1 MQLFSSGSPAGSDGQ
16 RSGNVITAALPT
28 CFRLGLQLVTTA
40 STTSDGV
47 GVEAVTKAGAAD
59 LRGAPRAIIVG
70 AGLMG
75 RHHARAAASAGA
87 SIAAIVDLDTTASG
101 KLASASGSSGT
112 FTDLAQALETTA
124 ADVVHICTPADTHVA
139 LAELAAD
146 AGLHALIEKPLA
158 PTAADTRRVVEKFAC
173 AGRIACP
180 THQYAFQRSVRSTV
194 ESLPRLGAIRHVAFD
209 ICSAGAD
216 RNGMDLDELVGEIL
230 PHPLAMVQ
238 KFLPSANLAAL
249 DWTCLRTAPGDWQI
263 VVPVDQIALT
273 VSMSM
278 SGRPTR
284 FRTTVTA
291 DRGTVDLDNFHDFA
305 VLLSGSV
312 SRAQKIA
319 APFVRDGLSLL
330 AAGRNL
336 VSRAIRSE
344 LAYPGLT
351 SLVGAFYDAVRDPRT
366 NPPPVTAEQAIA
378 VAEARDR
385 IIELARHG

>member
-1 MQLFSSGSPAGSDGQ
+1 MIA
-16 RSGNVITAALPT
+16 
-28 CFRLGLQLVTTA
+28 
-40 STTSDGV
+40 
-47 GVEAVTKAGAAD
+47 
-59 LRGAPRAIIVG
+59 G

-75 RHHARAAASAGA
+75 RYHARAAVAAGA
-87 SIAAIVDLDTTASG
+87 SIVAIIDGDATASAR
-101 KLASASGSSGT
+101 LAGAFGSAKT
-112 FTDLAQALETTA
+112 FTDLPQALKTVDA
-124 ADVVHICTPADTHVA
+124 NVVHICTPADTHIA

-158 PTAADTRRVVEKFAC
+158 ATAADTRRVVEKFASARC
-173 AGRIACP
+173 IACP
-180 THQYAFQRSVRSTV
+180 THQYAFQRSVRSAV
-194 ESLPRLGAIRHVAFD
+194 DSLPRLGEIRHIAFE

-216 RNGMDLDELVGEIL
+216 RSGMDLDDLVAEIL

-238 KFLPSANLAAL
+238 KFLPTADLAAL
-249 DWTCLRTAPGDWQI
+249 DWNCVRTAPGDWQI
-263 VVPVDQIALT
+263 VVPVDQVALT

-284 FRTTVTA
+284 FLTRVTA
-291 DRGTVDLDNFHDFA
+291 DRGTVELDNFHDFA
-305 VLLSGSV
+305 VILPGSV

-319 APFVRDGLSLL
+319 APFVRDGLGLL

-351 SLVGAFYDAVRDPRT
+351 TLVGAFYDAVRDPQA
-366 NPPPVTAEQAIA
+366 NPPPVTSEQAIA